1 MRKIVRRR
9 LGVQS
14 HQRSSQFLRFPL
26 KIPIF
31 VNIVLLLLVLS
42 SSLLA
47 HGQAVSATVVGRVT
61 DTSQGAVV
69 GAKVSLNDKTTGVH
83 RSVVTS
89 SDGEYQI
96 PLVVPGS
103 YTLTVESSGMKTQV
117 VNGLLVEV
125 NSTTRRD
132 VALGIGQASETV
144 EVSAT
149 APALQTDRADIT
161 ANFNARQVEDL
172 PLSGNMNFQ
181 TAQNL
186 VPGVTRAVF
195 LNQVFTN
202 AQSTLSNYVN
212 GQTKLANNL
221 QIEGIADNARTGE
234 LQLYIPPAEAIQTV
248 DVNTSNYAPEF
259 GTSSG
264 YVTNVIIKSGT
275 DKFHGSLFEFNRI
288 TPLTAL
294 NYFNTTSPKT
304 PIVYN
309 YYGGTVSGPVWK
321 NKTYFFADFVR
332 TDDHEGL
339 FGVYTVPTAAYRAGN
354 LSASSTAIY
363 DPATGNTATGAGRT
377 QFSYNGQKNV
387 IDPARISSVAKN
399 ILNLL
404 PPPNTGVPGA
414 LTNNYQSTTAN
425 NKDYYNYDIKLDQN
439 LFAADR
445 LSYRFSD
452 AHIATYVQPTFG
464 IAGGPASSG
473 SEGNGIATLYTT
485 AANYIH
491 PFSGKLLTEARA
503 GVTHY
508 RNAVSLSDGGTPL
521 SSQVGIN
528 GVNLSPATSGLST
541 IDITGYNANLLGY
554 NKNFPTVRGETHIDI
569 VNDWTW
575 ILGKH
580 SIKFGFEFQRVR
592 DDLAASGSYPARG
605 IFSFRDGQTSIS
617 GAATSQAN
625 DFASFLL
632 DAPSQVG
639 RTIAVTE
646 ATWRQS
652 YYIGFVQ
659 DTFNI
664 SPKLTATYG
673 VRYDLYPPPT
683 PHRNGGYSQ
692 YNPSN
697 YTLSVGGI
705 AAGLGN
711 NLNVATKY
719 ANFAPRI
726 GIAYRPDDS
735 TVVRAGFGQS
745 YYPVIGDSYAYYNYP
760 YTQDTSFVGT
770 SSLLPAVQSNGS
782 LISMGTGLPA
792 LVVNPVPANGIITLN
807 QSQTGTATYV
817 VNTNQKIPYVE
828 FWNATVERR
837 LPGDFNLSIG
847 YVGNIGVHALAGYN
861 LNAATVPG
869 TGVAGQPEYTTAFK
883 RTGTTTLVDGYTT
896 THYDSLQVRLD
907 RHFRNGLGITSSY
920 TWGKALGYKS
930 DTTSLSA
937 LPQYINMRQNYGR
950 VTYDRAHT
958 LVQSAIYELPF
969 GHGKPWLSDGVLAH
983 VAGGWQITGIVTE
996 MSGLPLVL
1004 TASST
1009 SLNAPGNTQFVNV
1022 VGPFQTPKGIGTGAQ
1037 WFNKSAF
1044 SQPTTAVL
1052 GTGRQTMFAGPGFFN
1067 LDAAVFR
1074 RFAIRDRFS
1083 LELRAEAFGLTNTPQ
1098 FANPDGLISDA
1109 TFGQVTAT
1117 QGATGSRVTQFSG
1130 KLSF

>member
-1 MRKIVRRR
+1 MPHR
-9 LGVQS
+9 
-14 HQRSSQFLRFPL
+14 RSSQFYAPTNIPRFLGFLSP
-26 KIPIF
+26 
-31 VNIVLLLLVLS
+31 LLVLS
-42 SSLLA
+42 GSLVA

-61 DTSQGAVV
+61 DTSQGAID
-69 GAKVSLNDKTTGVH
+69 GAQVKLDDNSTGVH
-83 RSVVTS
+83 RSVVTG

-132 VALGIGQASETV
+132 VALGMGQASETV
-144 EVSAT
+144 EVTAT
-149 APALQTDRADIT
+149 APALQTDRADVT
-161 ANFNARQVEDL
+161 ANFNARQMEDL
-172 PLSGNMNFQ
+172 PLSGNMNFE

-212 GQTKLANNL
+212 GQSKLANNL
-221 QIEGIADNARTGE
+221 QIEGIIDNARTGE
-234 LQLYIPPAEAIQTV
+234 LQLYLPPAESIQTV

-264 YVTNVIIKSGT
+264 YVTNVILKSGS
-275 DKFHGSLFEFNRI
+275 DKFHGSLFEFNRV
-288 TPLTAL
+288 TALTAK
-294 NYFNTTSPKT
+294 NYFNTTSLKT
-304 PIVYN
+304 PVVYN
-309 YYGGTVSGPVWK
+309 YYGGTVSGPIWK

-339 FGVYTVPTAAYRAGN
+339 FGVYTVPTAAYRGGN
-354 LSASSTAIY
+354 LSASSTPIY
-363 DPATGNTATGAGRT
+363 DPSTGNTATGAGRT

-387 IDPARISSVAKN
+387 INPARISSVAAN
-399 ILNLL
+399 VLNLL
-404 PPPNTGVPGA
+404 PLPNTGTAGA

-425 NKDYYNYDIKLDQN
+425 NKDYYNYDSKLDQN
-439 LFAADR
+439 LFSADR

-452 AHIATYVQPTFG
+452 EHVATYVQPTFG

-473 SEGNGIATLYTT
+473 SEGNGVAKIYTT

-491 PFSGKLLTEARA
+491 PFSGKLLTEARV

-508 RNAVSLSDGGTPL
+508 RNQVSLSDGGMSL
-521 SSQVGIN
+521 SNQVGIN
-528 GVNLSPATSGLST
+528 GVNLSSATSGLST
-541 IDITGYNANLLGY
+541 IDITGYNAVLLGY
-554 NKNFPTVRGETHIDI
+554 NKNFPTVRGETHIDA

-580 SIKFGFEFQRVR
+580 SIKFGFEFQRIR
-592 DDLAASGSYPARG
+592 EDLAANGSYPARG

-617 GAATSQAN
+617 GASTSQSN

-632 DAPSQVG
+632 DVPNQVA
-639 RTIAVTE
+639 RTIQVTE

-652 YYIGFVQ
+652 YYIGYVQ
-659 DTFNI
+659 DTFNV

-673 VRYDLYPPPT
+673 VRYDLYPPPD

-711 NLNVATKY
+711 NLNVATRY
-719 ANFAPRI
+719 TNFAPRI
-726 GIAYRPDDS
+726 GLAYRPTEQ
-735 TVVRAGFGQS
+735 TVVRAGYGQS
-745 YYPVIGDSYAYYNYP
+745 YYPVEGDGYAYYNYP
-760 YTQDTSFVGT
+760 YTQDTSFVGN
-770 SSLLPAVQSNGS
+770 SSLLPATQSNGT
-782 LISMGTGLPA
+782 LISMDTGFPA
-792 LVVNPVPANGIITLN
+792 LVVNPIPANGVLTLN
-807 QSQTGTATYV
+807 QAQTGTTTYV
-817 VNTNQKIPYVE
+817 VNTKQKIPYVE
-828 FWNATVERR
+828 FWNATVEQR
-837 LPGDFNLSIG
+837 LPGDFTLNIG
-847 YVGNIGVHALAGYN
+847 YVGNIGVYTLAPFN

-869 TGVAGQPEYTTAFK
+869 TGVAGQPEYSTAFK
-883 RTGTTTLVDGYTT
+883 RTGATMLIDSYTT
-896 THYDSLQVRLD
+896 SHYDSLQVRLD
-907 RHFRNGLGITSSY
+907 RRFRKGLGITSSY
-920 TWGKALGYKS
+920 TWGHALGYKS
-930 DTTSLSA
+930 DTTSLASM
-937 LPQYINMRQNYGR
+937 PQYINMRQNYGR
-950 VTYDRAHT
+950 LTFDRAHT
-958 LVQSAIYELPF
+958 LVQSVIYELPF
-969 GHGKPWLSDGVLAH
+969 GHGKPWLSDGAVAQL
-983 VAGGWQITGIVTE
+983 AGGWQVTGIMTE

-1022 VGPFQTPKGIGTGAQ
+1022 VGPFQTSKGIGTGTQ
-1037 WFNKSAF
+1037 WFNKASF

-1052 GTGRQTMFAGPGFFN
+1052 ATGRQTMFAGPGFFN

-1074 RFAIRDRFS
+1074 RFAIHEGFT

-1109 TFGQVTAT
+1109 TFGQVTST
-1117 QGATGSRVTQFSG
+1117 QGAAGSRVTQFSG
-1130 KLSF
+1130 KFSF